1 MSLFPIETELITMF
15 MNKQETNDKLMQQKE
30 LEKFKN
36 KLEEYKNIIESKNIN
51 YINNRKKICTSD
63 DNWLEIT
70 SQK

>member
-1 MSLFPIETELITMF
+1 MSLFLIETELITMF
-15 MNKQETNDKLMQQKE
+15 MNKQETNDRLIQQKE

-51 YINNRKKICTSD
+51 YINNRKKIYTTN